1 MAVSAAR
8 REGGRHPPAVDDAGI
23 PAEEVRV
30 SAPPGSSQLFRRKPV
45 SAMVE
50 EAGGDPGADG
60 GVLARRIGVGQLMAL
75 GIGATI
81 GTGIFFVMSTAV
93 PEAGPAV
100 VLSFVLAAVTAGFTA
115 LCYAELASTIPVAGS
130 SYSYAYATLGEV
142 VAYVVGWCLVLEYAV
157 SSAAVSVGWSE
168 YLNELLD
175 DVIGV
180 RIPDALSFA
189 PGAGGVVNL
198 PAVVLVTLCA
208 LLLVRGASESARA
221 NAVMVVLKVCVLLFF
236 VVIAFTAFDAGNLS
250 PFAPLGVAGVGAAAS
265 SIFFSF
271 IGLDAVSTAGEE
283 VRDPR
288 RTLPRAI
295 IGALVVVTVVYLLVA
310 LAAVGAQAAGAFEGQ
325 EAGLAVILED
335 VAGSR
340 WPAVVLAAGAVI
352 SIFSVT
358 LVTMYGQ
365 TRILF
370 AMSRDGMV
378 PSLFSRV
385 DRRTLTPVRGTVV
398 VALFV
403 GVLAGLVPLDFLVD
417 LTSMGTLVAFTV
429 VSIGVIVLRRTQ
441 PDLPRGFRVPG
452 YPVVPVLS
460 VAFCLYLIYGLP
472 GVTWALFAC
481 WLGIAGIVYVT
492 YSRTHSALRTPR

>member
-1 MAVSAAR
+1 MVA
-8 REGGRHPPAVDDAGI
+8 ETGAG
-23 PAEEVRV
+23 
-30 SAPPGSSQLFRRKPV
+30 
-45 SAMVE
+45 
-50 EAGGDPGADG
+50 DG
-60 GVLARRIGVGQLMAL
+60 GALARRIGPLQLMAF

-81 GTGIFFVMSTAV
+81 GTGIFFVLTSAV

-100 VLSFVLAAVTAGFTA
+100 VISFVLAALTAGFTA
-115 LCYAELASTIPVAGS
+115 LCYAELASSIPVAGS

-142 VAYVVGWCLVLEYAV
+142 VAYGVGWCLVLEYAV

-168 YLNELLD
+168 YLNQLLD
-175 DVIGV
+175 DTIGV
-180 RIPDALSFA
+180 RIPDALSAA

-198 PAVVLVTLCA
+198 PAIVLVTLCA

-221 NAVMVVLKVCVLLFF
+221 NAVMVAIKVAVLLLF
-236 VVIAFTAFDAGNLS
+236 VVIALTGFEAGNLT
-250 PFAPLGVAGVGAAAS
+250 PFAPMGIAGISAAAS

-288 RTLPRAI
+288 RTLPLAI
-295 IGALVVVTVVYLLVA
+295 VGALIVVTVVYLLVA
-310 LAAVGAQAAGAFEGQ
+310 FSAVGAQPAGEFEGQ
-325 EAGLAVILED
+325 EAGLALILER
-335 VAGSR
+335 VTGGS
-340 WPAVVLAAGAVI
+340 WASILLAAGAVI

-370 AMSRDGMV
+370 AMSRDGMI

-385 DRRTLTPVRGTVV
+385 DPRTLTPVRGTVA

-403 GVLAGLVPLDFLVD
+403 GLLAGFVPLDRLID

-429 VSIGVIVLRRTQ
+429 VSIGVMVLRRTA

-452 YPVVPVLS
+452 YPVVPLLS
-460 VAFCLYLIYGLP
+460 VAFCLYLIAGLP
-472 GVTWALFAC
+472 LATYVLFAG
-481 WLGIAGIVYVT
+481 WLLLAAVVYVT
-492 YSRTHSALRTPR
+492 YARTHSRLRTPS

>member
-1 MAVSAAR
+1 
-8 REGGRHPPAVDDAGI
+8 
-23 PAEEVRV
+23 V
-30 SAPPGSSQLFRRKPV
+30 SAPSVRAQLFRRKPV

-50 EAGGDPGADG
+50 ETGAGDPEG

-75 GIGATI
+75 GIGATV

-100 VLSFVLAAVTAGFTA
+100 VLSFVLAAITAGFTA

-175 DVIGV
+175 DVLGV
-180 RIPDALSFA
+180 RIPDTLSFA
-189 PGAGGVVNL
+189 PGAGGIVNV
-198 PAVVLVTLCA
+198 PALVLVTLCA
-208 LLLVRGASESARA
+208 LLLIRGTSESARA
-221 NAVMVVLKVCVLLFF
+221 NAVMVVLKLCVLLFF
-236 VVIAFTAFDAGNLS
+236 AVIAFTAFDAGNLA
-250 PFAPLGVAGVGAAAS
+250 PFAPLGVAGVSAAAS

-295 IGALVVVTVVYLLVA
+295 IGALVVVTTVYLLVA

-325 EAGLAVILED
+325 EAGLAVILEN

-340 WPAVVLAAGAVI
+340 WPAVILAAGAVI

-370 AMSRDGMV
+370 AMSRDGMI

-385 DRRTLTPVRGTVV
+385 DRRTLTPVRGTIA

-403 GVLAGLVPLDFLVD
+403 GALAGFVPLDFLVD

-460 VAFCLYLIYGLP
+460 VAFCLYLIWGLP
-472 GVTWALFAC
+472 GVTWALFAV
-481 WLGIAGIVYVT
+481 WLTIAAVVYAT
-492 YSRTHSALRTPR
+492 YARTHSALRAPR

>member
-1 MAVSAAR
+1 M
-8 REGGRHPPAVDDAGI
+8 
-23 PAEEVRV
+23 
-30 SAPPGSSQLFRRKPV
+30 SAPSVRSQLFRRKPV
-45 SAMVE
+45 VDMVE
-50 EAGGDPGADG
+50 ETGAGRPEGGA
-60 GVLARRIGVGQLMAL
+60 LARRMGVGQLMGL

-81 GTGIFFVMSTAV
+81 GTGIFFVLTSAV

-100 VLSFVLAAVTAGFTA
+100 IVSFVLAAITAGFTA

-175 DVIGV
+175 DTIGL

-198 PAVVLVTLCA
+198 PAIVLVTLCA

-221 NAVMVVLKVCVLLFF
+221 NAVMVVLKIVVLLFF
-236 VVIAFTAFDAGNLS
+236 AAVAFTAFEAGNLS
-250 PFAPLGVAGVGAAAS
+250 PFAPLGAAGVGAAAS

-295 IGALVVVTVVYLLVA
+295 IGSLIVVTTVYLLVA
-310 LAAVGAQAAGAFEGQ
+310 VAAVGAQAAGLFEGQ
-325 EAGLAVILED
+325 EAGLAVILEN
-335 VAGSR
+335 VTGSR
-340 WPAVVLAAGAVI
+340 WPAIVLAAGAVI

-385 DRRTLTPVRGTVV
+385 DPRTLTPVRGTVA

-403 GVLAGLVPLDFLVD
+403 GALAGFVPLDFLVD
-417 LTSMGTLVAFTV
+417 LTSMGTLVAFLV
-429 VSIGVIVLRRTQ
+429 VSVGVMVLRSTR

-460 VAFCLYLIYGLP
+460 VLFCLYLLYGLP
-472 GVTWALFAC
+472 PVTWGLFAL
-481 WLGIAGIVYVT
+481 WLTLAAVLYVT
-492 YSRTHSALRTPR
+492 YARTHSRLRDPR

>member
-1 MAVSAAR
+1 MS
-8 REGGRHPPAVDDAGI
+8 GPS
-23 PAEEVRV
+23 VR
-30 SAPPGSSQLFRRKPV
+30 SQLFRRKPV
-45 SAMVE
+45 AAMVE
-50 EAGGDPGADG
+50 ETGAEQADG
-60 GVLARRIGVGQLMAL
+60 GALARRIGPGQLMGL

-81 GTGIFFVMSTAV
+81 GTGIFFVLTTAV

-100 VLSFVLAAVTAGFTA
+100 VVSFVLAAVTAGFTA

-142 VAYVVGWCLVLEYAV
+142 VAYAVGWCLVLEYAV

-168 YLNELLD
+168 YVNELLD
-175 DVIGV
+175 DTIGV
-180 RIPDALSFA
+180 RIPDALSAA

-221 NAVMVVLKVCVLLFF
+221 NAVMVVLKIAVLLFF
-236 VVIAFTAFDAGNLS
+236 SVLAFTAFESANYA
-250 PFAPLGVAGVGAAAS
+250 PFAPMGIAGVSAAAS

-288 RTLPRAI
+288 RTLPLAI
-295 IGALVVVTVVYLLVA
+295 LGALAVVTTVYLLVA
-310 LAAVGAQAAGAFEGQ
+310 FSAVGAQPADRFTGQ

-335 VAGSR
+335 VTGSR
-340 WPAVVLAAGAVI
+340 WPAIVLAAGAVI

-370 AMSRDGMV
+370 AMSRDGMI
-378 PSLFSRV
+378 PTLFSRV
-385 DRRTLTPVRGTVV
+385 DPRTLTPVRGTIA

-403 GVLAGLVPLDFLVD
+403 GVLAGFVPLDFLID

-429 VSIGVIVLRRTQ
+429 VSIGVMVLRRRA
-441 PDLPRGFRVPG
+441 PELPRGFRVPG

-460 VAFCLYLIYGLP
+460 VAFCLYLVAGLS
-472 GVTWALFAC
+472 GTTFLLFAA
-481 WLGIAGIVYVT
+481 WLLLAAVVYVT
-492 YSRTHSALRTPR
+492 YARTHSALR